1 VLTGDEREA
10 TVSAVLDAGA
20 TDFLAK
26 PVRRTELLARVRR
39 VLREHADLDQLIKR
53 NRVLAEAAETD
64 APTGLPNRRA
74 SAEALSTAA
83 AAARD
88 TGRPLAVAIVDVDH
102 FKSVNDRYGHAAGD
116 QVQCAIAG
124 RLSDHART
132 VDVVGRWG
140 GEEFIAVLPDA
151 GPDVAAAAAEAL
163 RDASAIQAV
172 ELGEALVAVTVSVG
186 WASGTG
192 AAPDQLVELADV
204 ALYEAKASGRNCVR
218 AAP

>member
-1 VLTGDEREA
+1 M
-10 TVSAVLDAGA
+10 
-20 TDFLAK
+20 
-26 PVRRTELLARVRR
+26 
-39 VLREHADLDQLIKR
+39 LREHADLDRLIKR
-53 NRVLAEAAETD
+53 NRVLAQAAEID
-64 APTGLPNRRA
+64 ALTGLPNRRA
-74 SAEALSTAA
+74 SASALSAAA
-83 AAARD
+83 AAARES
-88 TGRPLAVAIVDVDH
+88 GRPLAVAIVDVDH
-102 FKSVNDRYGHAAGD
+102 FKSVNDRHGHAAGD
-116 QVQCAIAG
+116 QVLCAIAG

-140 GEEFIAVLPDA
+140 GKEFIAVLPDA
-151 GPDVAAAAAEAL
+151 GPDVAAAAAL

-186 WASGTG
+186 WACGTG